1 MSLDTPQN
9 DQAFAL
15 AIAPFLVA
23 GMPARHGLSEDAY
36 IEKCRALWDAC
47 ETDERCP
54 EKIIID
60 RLYAETRALREF
72 GNAAYVDP
80 RARAT
85 TEKEPRPKEPLYCIA
100 IGALPYWS
108 LVGDD
113 DVPAA
118 IDELPQAA
126 SEFGLYIIAVIDV
139 LGFERMYRRLGPQ
152 RMKEIYEK
160 LITAAQSCTETRA
173 IGMHRFDGALVP
185 TLFQFDLGFAY
196 FSDTLLLWAPLGE
209 THVSPFLA
217 RCTDVFLEALALGIP
232 LRGAVA
238 VGEAIL
244 DQQNGVFLGTPLIDA
259 ARLEHAQDWIGIALT
274 RSCREVLPWLDSS
287 VVLPYTP
294 PCKPG
299 TKVELHGGLALD
311 WPRRARARQL
321 DIDAALDRMERPESH
336 RRYYDH
342 AGAFAEHSSAHAR
355 WNREERLPICI
366 GFMTRTIIRT
376 RLDGAAA
383 PPELFAMLES
393 MISNGEEDAIAACG
407 FRALLD
413 GKPLPQELATL
424 PDGKRRHLEFIQRVL
439 DEGYIDLDEITLAA
453 LEQRMG
459 VAPFTVRHEAY
470 FARPATERN
479 QVWQRCIPFLRAIA
493 AGDDVPDLPEI
504 QLEEGRYF
512 LKQALRSVR
521 GEHLP
526 VDLEALIS
534 AIVWARITSAPIS
547 EINQRRLDVLRSVKP
562 WDAVADF
569 LVAIAVGS
577 DPEDVQLDFL
587 DEGAISTIQVVRKI
601 LGWQE
606 AVRRSVPDAL
616 KKANPIDVMLLHQ
629 IAVRAML
636 AFQGNEA
643 EALELTTQ
651 LTHLDRAGSPHDAVA
666 RSLRTLLAT
675 RCEPSMPGGI
685 GKDAEWYL
693 RLVNSSTLAQ
703 EAGKALLNYAFAV
716 TREALIAR
724 RSLTKYELAVF
735 SLLASGS
742 DELEQLIRHFGEVI
756 SGKLDP
762 DLPPLDEAYRAA
774 FAHLADVRAQVDA
787 LSDMDLANAALAC
800 RAGEDRPEYLQ
811 YLRETA
817 GDTDMKSQVAAFF
830 LCVAEGRQVPS
841 VPPDLNDD
849 ARQMFVT
856 VGIAAVSPQ
865 PLQELA
871 EAALYQRWYGDRWEP
886 ETEAAISALAVAG
899 EPFAGI
905 ARYLT
910 DLAHRDR
917 WPSMP
922 AGVPRQTL
930 SLLASA
936 RRHASEFSRRMVGI
950 GRGRPPATTDSE
962 L

>member
-1 MSLDTPQN
+1 MPLD
-9 DQAFAL
+9 DEEFAR
-15 AIAPFLVA
+15 AIAPFLAA
-23 GMPARHGLSEDAY
+23 GMPARHGLSEEAY
-36 IEKCRALWDAC
+36 VAKCRSLWDAC

-54 EKIIID
+54 AKIIID
-60 RLYAETRALREF
+60 RLFAETRTLREF
-72 GNAAYVDP
+72 GNAAYIDP

-85 TEKEPRPKEPLYCIA
+85 TEKEEPPKEPLYCIA
-100 IGALPYWS
+100 VGAVPYWS

-113 DVPAA
+113 GAPAA
-118 IDELPQAA
+118 IDEPPEPS
-126 SEFGLYIIAVIDV
+126 SEFDLYILAVIDV
-139 LGFERMYRRLGPQ
+139 LGFEGMYRRLGPQ
-152 RMKEIYEK
+152 PMKEIYEK
-160 LITAAQSCTETRA
+160 LVAAAQSCTETSA

-196 FSDTLLLWAPLGE
+196 FSDTLVLWAPLKE

-217 RCTDVFLEALALGIP
+217 RCTDVFLEALGLGIP

-244 DQQNGVFLGTPLIDA
+244 DQKNGVFLGTPLIDA
-259 ARLEHAQDWIGIALT
+259 ARLEHAQDWIGVALT
-274 RSCREVLPWLDSS
+274 RSCLELLPWLDSS

-311 WPRRARARQL
+311 WPRRARARRV
-321 DIDAALDRMERPESH
+321 DIGAAIGAMERPESH

-342 AGAFAEHSSAHAR
+342 ASAFAEHSATHAR

-366 GFMTRTIIRT
+366 GFMTRTIIQA
-376 RLDGAAA
+376 RLDGTAV
-383 PPELFAMLES
+383 PPELFNMLES
-393 MISNGEEDAIAACG
+393 MISNGEDDAVAARV

-413 GKPLPQELATL
+413 GRPFPQELATL
-424 PDGKRRHLEFIQRVL
+424 PDFKRRHLEFIRSVL
-439 DEGYIDLDEITLAA
+439 DEGYIDLDEIAHAA
-453 LEQRMG
+453 VEQRIG
-459 VAPFTVRHEAY
+459 VAPLTARHEAY

-479 QVWQRCIPFLRAIA
+479 HAWQRCIPFLRAIA
-493 AGDDVPDLPEI
+493 SGDDVRDLPDI
-504 QLEEGRYF
+504 QPEEGRYF
-512 LKQALRSVR
+512 LEEALRSVR
-521 GEHLP
+521 GERLP

-534 AIVWARITSAPIS
+534 AIVWARITNAPLSAS
-547 EINQRRLDVLRSVKP
+547 NQRRLGVLRSMKP
-562 WDAVADF
+562 WDAVAEF
-569 LVAIAVGS
+569 LVAIAGGS
-577 DPEDVQLDFL
+577 DPEDVQLGSL

-616 KKANPIDVMLLHQ
+616 KKTTPIDVLLLHH

-643 EALELTTQ
+643 EARELTVQ
-651 LTHLDRAGSPHDAVA
+651 LTQLDRAGSPHDAIA
-666 RSLRTLLAT
+666 RSLRTLIAT
-675 RCEPSMPGGI
+675 RHEPPIPGGI

-693 RLVNSSTLAQ
+693 RLVVSSALAQ
-703 EAGKALLNYAFAV
+703 EAGKALLEYAFDV
-716 TREALIAR
+716 TRDVLIAR
-724 RSLTKYELAVF
+724 RSVTRYELAVF

-742 DELEQLIRHFGEVI
+742 DELEMLVRHLLEVI

-762 DLPPLDEAYRAA
+762 DLPALDEKYRAA
-774 FAHLADVRAQVDA
+774 FAHLAEVRAQVEA
-787 LSDMDLANAALAC
+787 LSDMDLANSALAC
-800 RAGEDRPEYLQ
+800 RAGDDRTEYLQ
-811 YLRETA
+811 YLRASA
-817 GDTDMKSQVAAFF
+817 GDAGAKSQVAAFF
-830 LCVAEGRQVPS
+830 LSIAEGKEVPA

-849 ARQMFVT
+849 AQQLFVT
-856 VGIAAVSPQ
+856 VGIAAVSRQ

-871 EAALYQRWYGDRWEP
+871 EAALYQRWYGDAWDP
-886 ETEAAISALAVAG
+886 ETEAAITTLAASG

-917 WPSMP
+917 WPSIP

-936 RRHASEFSRRMVGI
+936 RRHASEFSRRMIGI
-950 GRGRPPATTDSE
+950 ARGRPSATSTSGA
-962 L
+962 